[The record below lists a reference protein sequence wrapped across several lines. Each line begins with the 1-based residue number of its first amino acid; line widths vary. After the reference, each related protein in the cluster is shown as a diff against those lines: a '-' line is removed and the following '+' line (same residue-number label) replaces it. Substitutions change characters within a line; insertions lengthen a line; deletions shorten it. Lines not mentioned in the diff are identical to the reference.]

1 MFAWWMGWSVPFA
14 GFDLLF
20 FSHGFTVLVS
30 LFWSS
35 QLMGLLGFKKMN
47 HGWSAVG
54 RSIWS
59 VAPVDGLIH
68 LMTIDFFFTWVCD
81 PSSCSGFD
89 RWRTRRM
96 GLLGLCNESCY
107 GFDRVLG
114 LIVFCA
120 CAMNHRFDQISCAC
134 AMNFAGL
141 CSSLLGF
148 DETVRLV
155 FSFLHFSSILRF
167 SSQRLF
173 WLLCSVGP
181 NKY

>member
-1 MFAWWMGWSVPFA
+1 
-14 GFDLLF
+14 
-20 FSHGFTVLVS
+20 
-30 LFWSS
+30 
-35 QLMGLLGFKKMN
+35 
-47 HGWSAVG
+47 
-54 RSIWS
+54 
-59 VAPVDGLIH
+59 
-68 LMTIDFFFTWVCD
+68 
-81 PSSCSGFD
+81 
-89 RWRTRRM
+89 M

-141 CSSLLGF
+141 CSSHLGF
-148 DETVRLV
+148 DEAVRLV
-155 FSFLHFSSILRF
+155 FSFLHFSSVLRF

-181 NKY
+181 SKY

>member
-1 MFAWWMGWSVPFA
+1 MIFFHMGLIHMA
-14 GFDLLF
+14 
-20 FSHGFTVLVS
+20 LVS

-35 QLMGLLGFKKMN
+35 VLMGLRSFIMFWVWSMKNAKNGF
-47 HGWSAVG
+47 A
-54 RSIWS
+54 
-59 VAPVDGLIH
+59 GLVQWIM
-68 LMTIDFFFTWVCD
+68 LWVW
-81 PSSCSGFD
+81 SCSRF
-89 RWRTRRM
+89 
-96 GLLGLCNESCY
+96 
-107 GFDRVLG
+107 
-114 LIVFCA
+114 IIFCA

-141 CSSLLGF
+141 CSSRLGF

-155 FSFLHFSSILRF
+155 FSFLHFSSFLRF